1 MAYLKYTHIHV
12 LLLMANLGPSGVIF
26 FFSFRICHLEPNL
39 MKKEHNQEGTK
50 LKYTD

>member
-1 MAYLKYTHIHV
+1 ME
-12 LLLMANLGPSGVIF
+12 NLGPSGVIF

-50 LKYTD
+50 LKYTDWLSVCVRAHTL

>member
-1 MAYLKYTHIHV
+1 MAYLKYTHIRV
-12 LLLMANLGPSGVIF
+12 LLLMADLGPSGVI